1 MALLSRVRLSPLIAI
16 MALAAPLAT
25 PLAGCAYNADLG
37 RDQLLIVKDSGL
49 ASAGEKAWSDTLRT
63 SNLSSDTAKNARV
76 RAVGQ
81 RVVTAAGL
89 NDRPW
94 DYAVLIDEA
103 PNAFVLPG
111 GHVGVTT
118 GLLDLVDND
127 DQLAAVIGH
136 EAGHVVAQHAAERYS
151 QTMTT
156 KLLLGVAGAAAGSSS
171 EIGRGLN
178 QYGGGASQYLFL
190 LPFSRQHELE
200 ADRLGVDYM
209 QRAGYRPRQ
218 AVILWRKM
226 QAQGGSGRPEF
237 ASTHPS
243 DASRIAALDGYL
255 SSKGW

>member
-1 MALLSRVRLSPLIAI
+1 MTFRLRLPPLIAL
-16 MALAAPLAT
+16 ALAA

-49 ASAGEKAWSDTLRT
+49 AAQGEKAWAQTLKT
-63 SNLSSDTAKNARV
+63 GLLSSDPKRNARV
-76 RAVGQ
+76 QSVGQ

-89 NDRPW
+89 GGRPW
-94 DYAVLIDEA
+94 DYVVLLDEA

-111 GHVGVTT
+111 GHVGVTV

-151 QTMTT
+151 QTMTS
-156 KLLLGVAGAAAGSSS
+156 KILLGVAGAAAGTSTDF
-171 EIGRGLN
+171 GRGLKS
-178 QYGGGASQYLFL
+178 YGDDASQYLFL

-209 QRAGYRPRQ
+209 QRAGYQPRES
-218 AVILWRKM
+218 VVLWRKM
-226 QAQGGSGRPEF
+226 QAQGGGAGKPEI

-243 DASRIAALDGYL
+243 DASRIAALQAYI

>member
-1 MALLSRVRLSPLIAI
+1 MRSMTRLSPSLPLLF
-16 MALAAPLAT
+16 LAALGLSA
-25 PLAGCAYNADLG
+25 CAYNADLG
-37 RDQLLIVKDSGL
+37 RQQLLIVNDQGL
-49 ASAGEKAWSDTLRT
+49 ASAGEKAWAETLRT
-63 SNLSSDTAKNARV
+63 GLLSSDPRRNARV
-76 RAVGQ
+76 RAVGD
-81 RVVTAAGL
+81 RVVAAAGL
-89 NDRPW
+89 NNRPW

-111 GHVGVTT
+111 GHVGVTI

-151 QTMTT
+151 QTMTSQ
-156 KLLLGVAGAAAGSSS
+156 LLLGVAGAAAGTSS
-171 EIGRGLN
+171 ELGKGLN
-178 QYGGGASQYLFL
+178 AYGGGASQYLFL

-200 ADRLGVDYM
+200 ADRLGVDFM
-209 QRAGYRPRQ
+209 QRAGFKPSE

-226 QAQGGSGRPEF
+226 QAAGGSGKPEI

-243 DASRIAALDGYL
+243 DASRIAALQAYI

>member
-1 MALLSRVRLSPLIAI
+1 MTFRLRPPLLIAA
-16 MALAAPLAT
+16 ALVVAL

-37 RDQLLIVKDSGL
+37 RDQLLIVNDSGL
-49 ASAGEKAWSDTLRT
+49 AAQGEKAWAQTLRT
-63 SNLSSDTAKNARV
+63 GNISSDERKNARV
-76 RAVGQ
+76 RTVGQ

-89 NDRPW
+89 NNRTW

-111 GHVGVTT
+111 GHVGVTV
-118 GLLDLVDND
+118 GLLDMVDND

-156 KLLLGVAGAAAGSSS
+156 KLLLGVAGAAAGSSTDL
-171 EIGRGLN
+171 GRGLGS
-178 QYGGGASQYLFL
+178 YGGDATKYLFL
-190 LPFSRQHELE
+190 LPFSRKHELE

-209 QRAGYRPRQ
+209 QRAGYRPGE
-218 AVILWRKM
+218 AVTLWRKM
-226 QAQGGSGRPEF
+226 QALSQVDGGGSGPLEI

-243 DASRIAALDGYL
+243 DASRIAALQAYI

>member
-1 MALLSRVRLSPLIAI
+1 MI
-16 MALAAPLAT
+16 LAA

-37 RDQLLIVKDSGL
+37 RDQLLIVQDSGL
-49 ASAGEKAWSDTLRT
+49 AAQGEKAWTQTLRAGR
-63 SNLSSDTAKNARV
+63 LSQDERKNARV
-76 RAVGQ
+76 RAVGG

-89 NDRPW
+89 NNRPW

-111 GHVGVTT
+111 GHVGVTV
-118 GLLDLVDND
+118 GLLDLVEND

-156 KLLLGVAGAAAGSSS
+156 KLLLGVAGAAAGTSTDL
-171 EIGRGLN
+171 GRGLKS
-178 QYGGGASQYLFL
+178 YGDDASQYLFL
-190 LPFSRQHELE
+190 LPFSRKHELE

-209 QRAGYRPRQ
+209 QRAGYRPRE
-218 AVILWRKM
+218 AVTLWRKM
-226 QAQGGSGRPEF
+226 KAQAGGSGKPEI

-243 DASRIAALDGYL
+243 DASRIAALEAYI

>member
-1 MALLSRVRLSPLIAI
+1 MRRSVFAALSALVLSPL
-16 MALAAPLAT
+16 
-25 PLAGCAYNADLG
+25 LAGCAYNADLG
-37 RDQLLIVKDSGL
+37 RQQMLIVNDSGL
-49 ASAGEKAWSDTLRT
+49 AAQGEKAWAETLRT
-63 SNLSSDTAKNARV
+63 GLVSSDVRRNARI

-81 RVVTAAGL
+81 RVVRAAGL
-89 NDRPW
+89 DNRPW

-111 GHVGVTT
+111 GHIGVTV

-151 QTMTT
+151 QSVTT
-156 KLLLGVAGAAAGSSS
+156 KLLLGVAGAAAGTSTDL
-171 EIGRGLN
+171 GRNLGS
-178 QYGGGASQYLFL
+178 YGGNATKYLFL
-190 LPFSRQHELE
+190 LPFSRKHELE

-209 QRAGYRPRQ
+209 QRAGYRPQ
-218 AVILWRKM
+218 ESVTLWRKM
-226 QAQGGSGRPEF
+226 AALGGASGQPEI

-243 DASRIAALDGYL
+243 DASRIAALQAYI

>member
-1 MALLSRVRLSPLIAI
+1 LRPINPRL
-16 MALAAPLAT
+16 LAAVLAFAA

-37 RDQLLIVKDSGL
+37 RQQMLIVNDSGL
-49 ASAGEKAWSDTLRT
+49 AAQGEKAWAQTLRT
-63 SNLSSDTAKNARV
+63 GLVSSDPRRNARI

-81 RVVTAAGL
+81 RLVSAAGL
-89 NDRPW
+89 DNRPW

-111 GHVGVTT
+111 GHIGVTV

-151 QTMTT
+151 QAMTS
-156 KLLLGVAGAAAGSSS
+156 KLLLGVAGAAAGTST
-171 EIGRGLN
+171 EFGRGLSA
-178 QYGGGASQYLFL
+178 YGDGATKYLFL
-190 LPFSRQHELE
+190 LPFSRKHELE
-200 ADRLGVDYM
+200 ADRLGVDFM
-209 QRAGYRPRQ
+209 QRAGYRPSQ
-218 AVILWRKM
+218 AVTLWRKM
-226 QAQGGSGRPEF
+226 AALGGASGQPEI

-243 DASRIAALDGYL
+243 DTSRIAALAAYI

>member
-1 MALLSRVRLSPLIAI
+1 MILPPRSLSRWAAALV
-16 MALAAPLAT
+16 LAA

-37 RDQLLIVKDSGL
+37 RDQLLIVDDSGL
-49 ASAGEKAWSDTLRT
+49 AAQGEKAWSNTLRT
-63 SNLSSDTAKNARV
+63 GHLSSDERKNARV

-81 RVVTAAGL
+81 RVVAAAGL
-89 NDRPW
+89 NNRPW

-151 QTMTT
+151 QTMTS
-156 KLLLGVAGAAAGSSS
+156 KLLLGVAGAAAGSSTDL
-171 EIGRGLN
+171 GRGLS
-178 QYGGGASQYLFL
+178 QYGGDASQYLFL
-190 LPFSRQHELE
+190 LPFSRKHELE

-209 QRAGYRPRQ
+209 QRAGYRPRE
-218 AVILWRKM
+218 AVTLWRKM
-226 QAQGGSGRPEF
+226 QAQSTGEKSEIT
-237 ASTHPS
+237 STHPS
-243 DASRIAALDGYL
+243 DATRIAALQSYI

>member
-1 MALLSRVRLSPLIAI
+1 MTLRLRLPLLIAS
-16 MALAAPLAT
+16 ALVVAL

-37 RDQLLIVKDSGL
+37 RDQLLIVNDSGL
-49 ASAGEKAWSDTLRT
+49 AAQGEKAWAQTLRT
-63 SNLSSDTAKNARV
+63 GNISSDARKNARV

-89 NDRPW
+89 NTRPW

-111 GHVGVTT
+111 GHVGVTV
-118 GLLDLVDND
+118 GLLDMVDND

-151 QTMTT
+151 QTMTS
-156 KLLLGVAGAAAGSSS
+156 KLLLGVAGAAVGGSTDL
-171 EIGRGLN
+171 GRGLGS
-178 QYGGGASQYLFL
+178 YGGDATKYLFL
-190 LPFSRQHELE
+190 LPFSRKHELE

-209 QRAGYRPRQ
+209 QRAGYRPGE
-218 AVILWRKM
+218 AVTLWRKM
-226 QAQGGSGRPEF
+226 QAQGGAGGKPEI

-243 DASRIAALDGYL
+243 DASRIAALQAYI